1 MLIFSQRTTQ
11 MFVHKSKYIVFGFML
26 YTLYVILNTTLASA
40 ATVSLDPANG
50 SFGPGD
56 MFIVTVRL
64 DTDLG
69 ECINATNIELNYPT
83 QWLKAT
89 AFSKGES
96 LLSLWPEEPVLDT
109 QHGKVTFSG
118 GIPAGYCGRVQGDP
132 GKTNVLGK
140 VVFSVSPNPV
150 TGNAPTGSF
159 PVAITFASS
168 TTKILENDGFG
179 TEATLTKN
187 NASITRT
194 LTSSGKTNQWTD
206 IVGADATPPDDFAI
220 TVAHNTNTFD
230 GKFFIVFSTVDKQ
243 SGVHHYEVMEDD
255 PARLGFVYGKNVK
268 SEWKTVTSPYL
279 LADQTLQSR
288 VLVRAVDNAGNIQEK
303 ILGPTN
309 GDRSIPKYTTSF
321 RSAGAT
327 LAWCVVAALTGI
339 LMGGVLLFI
348 RRRKHGDA
356 PQGIDHAEE
365 KVAEETEERDS
376 AE

>member
-1 MLIFSQRTTQ
+1 MLKILPTAIKKIMKWSDKRKIFLFLFSSYCILILHTHTT
-11 MFVHKSKYIVFGFML
+11 F
-26 YTLYVILNTTLASA
+26 A
-40 ATVSLDPANG
+40 ATVSLDPASG

-64 DTDLG
+64 DTDPG
-69 ECINATNIELNYPT
+69 ECINAANIELNYPT
-83 QWLKAT
+83 LWLRAT

-96 LLSLWPEEPVLDT
+96 LLSLWPEEPVLDIV
-109 QHGKVTFSG
+109 HGKVAFSG

-140 VVFSVSPNPV
+140 VVFSVAPNPV

-187 NASITRT
+187 NASITRM
-194 LTSSGKTNQWTD
+194 LTSPKKTNQWTD

-220 TVAHNTNTFD
+220 TVAHDANTFD

-279 LADQTLQSR
+279 LSDQTLSSR
-288 VLVRAVDNAGNIQEK
+288 VVVRAVDNAGNIQEK

-309 GDRSIPKYTTSF
+309 GDRSLPKHTTSSV
-321 RSAGAT
+321 SAGVIG
-327 LAWCVVAALTGI
+327 AWCVVAALTGI
-339 LMGGVLLFI
+339 LMGGILLFI
-348 RRRKHGDA
+348 RRRKQGDA
-356 PQGIDHAEE
+356 PEASNH
-365 KVAEETEERDS
+365 TEEVTKESGS